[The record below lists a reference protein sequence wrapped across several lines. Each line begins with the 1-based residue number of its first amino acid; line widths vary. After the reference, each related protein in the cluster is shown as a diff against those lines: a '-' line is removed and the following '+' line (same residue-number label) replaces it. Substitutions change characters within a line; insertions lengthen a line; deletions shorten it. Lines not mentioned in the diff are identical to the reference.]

1 MSGEMSGE
9 KADPGQEI
17 VTWGLEDGLVS
28 GF

>member
-1 MSGEMSGE
+1 MSGE
-9 KADPGQEI
+9 KADPDQEI